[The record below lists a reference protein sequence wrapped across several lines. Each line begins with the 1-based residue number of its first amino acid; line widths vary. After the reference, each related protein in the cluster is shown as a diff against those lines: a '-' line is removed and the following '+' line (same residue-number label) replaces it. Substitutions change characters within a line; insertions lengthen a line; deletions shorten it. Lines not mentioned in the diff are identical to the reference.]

1 MARKNKISKFKVT
14 SKIEKFFS
22 NSSATLI
29 NTRKL
34 ESKGISRWTFHRI
47 SQAMKVSQER
57 KKNSVKMF
65 YLLPEKTKS

>member
-1 MARKNKISKFKVT
+1 MARKNKIPKFKVT

-29 NTRKL
+29 PASSKARVYLGGLSIEFLKLRRSQRK
-34 ESKGISRWTFHRI
+34 G
-47 SQAMKVSQER
+47 
-57 KKNSVKMF
+57 KKNSMKMF